1 VKLIYLLLS
10 LLVFQPAG
18 FSEKGISKK
27 NIGPQDFIHE
37 VVTLDGLS
45 LAYTVSKKPDS
56 ILIAIRT
63 EDPVMIARILALGLT
78 LKFGKPVNDIKS
90 INYPTGFLEIKNFS
104 SSRELKNFWNYTS
117 TPQIKRLR
125 LERMFKH
132 IIIDSIKEE
141 TLRRVDTIKHFETD
155 LSIGRRS
162 FNYVLTIPN
171 NELKANTL
179 EIKIG
184 QLHIPP
190 TLKRATP
197 DHTRFQ
203 NFNENYMNSFRSA
216 WVVKIRI

>member
-1 VKLIYLLLS
+1 
-10 LLVFQPAG
+10 
-18 FSEKGISKK
+18 
-27 NIGPQDFIHE
+27 
-37 VVTLDGLS
+37 
-45 LAYTVSKKPDS
+45 
-56 ILIAIRT
+56 
-63 EDPVMIARILALGLT
+63 
-78 LKFGKPVNDIKS
+78 
-90 INYPTGFLEIKNFS
+90 
-104 SSRELKNFWNYTS
+104 
-117 TPQIKRLR
+117 
-125 LERMFKH
+125 MFKH

>member
-90 INYPTGFLEIKNFS
+90 INYQPASL
-104 SSRELKNFWNYTS
+104 
-117 TPQIKRLR
+117 RLR
-125 LERMFKH
+125 ISVRQEN
-132 IIIDSIKEE
+132 
-141 TLRRVDTIKHFETD
+141 LRTFGTTP
-155 LSIGRRS
+155 
-162 FNYVLTIPN
+162 VLHK
-171 NELKANTL
+171 LK
-179 EIKIG
+179 
-184 QLHIPP
+184 
-190 TLKRATP
+190 
-197 DHTRFQ
+197 D
-203 NFNENYMNSFRSA
+203 
-216 WVVKIRI
+216 